1 MSDDHG
7 GFEHVR
13 DNVSGHPM
21 VSLLSYARTYWVR
34 LSLGVAAAFLTRF
47 ARLVPPIVVAAAID
61 RAIRTSGEAGLLTDV
76 GVLPPGQ
83 ITDQATRLAVL
94 EQLVVIAVLAY
105 LIRSASRF
113 ASRYLLQSTAQK
125 VQRDLRNDTYD
136 HLQHL
141 SMDFF
146 VDHQTGGM
154 MSILNSDINRL
165 EQFLNTEFRQLIR
178 VVATVGGIAVILWT
192 YSPKLALVALA
203 PVPVIGVASGRFLTW
218 IEPRYKSIRETVA
231 RLNTR
236 LENNLGGAAVIKSF
250 DRYDFERDRV
260 AAQSEAYHDEKV
272 RALRIRRG
280 FFATLRLLTGVVFVL
295 VLYVGGTDIITG
307 IPGENGALTLGGFAL
322 FFLLLRRLY
331 SPMRRVGKSANKYQL
346 AKSSAER
353 VFGLLGQEPTIRS
366 PTPAHAPDHVDG
378 DVEFDDVTFSYG
390 DRDPVLHDVSLD
402 VPAGTTVGL
411 AGATGAGK
419 STLLKLVARFHDV
432 DSGAVRVDGVDV
444 RDYDLQALRDEIA
457 IVEQNPY
464 LFSGTVAENIAYGD
478 RDALEAEWY
487 GEAADGDADVEETRE
502 RVVEAAQAA
511 AADEFVR
518 DLPEGYDTRVG
529 ERGVKLSG
537 GQRQRLAIARA
548 LLNDPAIIIF
558 DEATSDVDTE
568 TEELIQ
574 ESLARL
580 VEERTA
586 FVIAHRLSTIR
597 DADEVVVLDRG
608 RIVERGTHDDLVAAG
623 GTYADLWQGQAEAE
637 ARPADD

>member
-1 MSDDHG
+1 MADDHG

-21 VSLLSYARTYWVR
+21 LSLLAYARTYWMR
-34 LSLGVAAAFLTRF
+34 LSLGITAAFLTRF

-61 RAIRTSGEAGLLTDV
+61 RAIRTSGETGLLTDI
-76 GVLPPGQ
+76 GLLPPGQ

-105 LIRSASRF
+105 LLRSVSRF
-113 ASRYLLQSTAQK
+113 VSRYLLQATAQK

-203 PVPVIGVASGRFLTW
+203 PVPIIGLASGRFLTW

-236 LENNLGGAAVIKSF
+236 LENNLGGAAVIKAF

-260 AAQSEAYHDEKV
+260 ATQSEAYHDEKV

-280 FFATLRLLTGVVFVL
+280 FFAALRLLTGVVFVV
-295 VLYVGGTDIITG
+295 VLYIGGTDIITG
-307 IPGENGALTLGGFAL
+307 VPGENGALTLGGFAL

-353 VFGLLGQEPTIRS
+353 VFGLLGHEPTITS
-366 PTPAHAPDHVDG
+366 PTPAHSPDHIEG
-378 DVEFDDVTFSYG
+378 HVEFDEVTFSYG
-390 DRDPVLHDVSLD
+390 DRDPVLRDVSLD

-419 STLLKLVARFHDV
+419 ST
-432 DSGAVRVDGVDV
+432 AV
-444 RDYDLQALRDEIA
+444 
-457 IVEQNPY
+457 
-464 LFSGTVAENIAYGD
+464 
-478 RDALEAEWY
+478 
-487 GEAADGDADVEETRE
+487 ETR
-502 RVVEAAQAA
+502 RPLSRRRRKQRFRRA
-511 AADEFVR
+511 
-518 DLPEGYDTRVG
+518 TR
-529 ERGVKLSG
+529 
-537 GQRQRLAIARA
+537 IAPR
-548 LLNDPAIIIF
+548 F
-558 DEATSDVDTE
+558 
-568 TEELIQ
+568 
-574 ESLARL
+574 
-580 VEERTA
+580 
-586 FVIAHRLSTIR
+586 
-597 DADEVVVLDRG
+597 
-608 RIVERGTHDDLVAAG
+608 
-623 GTYADLWQGQAEAE
+623 W
-637 ARPADD
+637 